1 MTMVSRGVTTV
12 PADPALQGATDPGD
26 PSRLPENIFFTAR
39 LFQTFYGLALLRI
52 EEFVGT

>member
-1 MTMVSRGVTTV
+1 MTMVSRGVTTA
-12 PADPALQGATDPGD
+12 PADPALQGAADPGD